1 MRSYAQFENKIVKG
15 GRAYA
20 RNRELPETHG
30 PHLAP
35 AVRDLGAG
43 RAAGVTTRRSVV
55 AEAARK
61 DLLEDTRLRDY
72 LEARRLSASTGE

>member
-1 MRSYAQFENKIVKG
+1 MRTYAQFENKIVKG

-20 RNRELPETHG
+20 RNRSSPSR
-30 PHLAP
+30 PAAP
-35 AVRDLGAG
+35 GAG
-43 RAAGVTTRRSVV
+43 CTRLWEQGRLPAHYEAQVV
-55 AEAARK
+55 AEAGRN